1 MISVTCDACERPFQV
16 PDEKAGGKMPCPKC
30 GDIKLIPA
38 GAAGVGAGPSG
49 SGSSGVAT
57 GAHPGAPD
65 RATSMGLPPR
75 DGPEVSVLEVRG
87 SVFRL
92 RPVAFLLNLAVLV
105 SAASGTVVLA
115 LTPATLPF
123 AIPTAVL
130 ALACGFVW
138 ARWAILA
145 RAERLTITNKRVV
158 MARGILS
165 KSTIEML
172 HKTIQ
177 DIEVDQTFADRLLGI
192 GKVSISN
199 AGQENDEIIIH
210 AVKDPYRVRSVIDAY
225 RVL

>member
-1 MISVTCDACERPFQV
+1 MISVVCDACERPFQV
-16 PDEKAGGKMPCPKC
+16 PDEKAGGKAPCPKC
-30 GDIKLIPA
+30 GDIKLIP
-38 GAAGVGAGPSG
+38 G
-49 SGSSGVAT
+49 AT
-57 GAHPGAPD
+57 GTRAPATVAATVD
-65 RATSMGLPPR
+65 RATAMGLPAR
-75 DGPEVSVLEVRG
+75 DGPEVPVMEVQG

-92 RPVAFLLNLAVLV
+92 RPVAFLLNLLVLV
-105 SAASGTVVLA
+105 AAAAGTVVLA

-123 AIPTAVL
+123 AIPTAIV
-130 ALACGFVW
+130 ALGCGFVW
-138 ARWAILA
+138 ARRAILA

-177 DIEVDQTFADRLLGI
+177 DIEVDQTFSDRLLGI

-199 AGQENDEIIIH
+199 AGQENDEIVIH

-225 RVL
+225 RVM

>member
-1 MISVTCDACERPFQV
+1 MISVVCDACERPFEV
-16 PDEKAGGKMPCPKC
+16 ADEKAGAKAPCPKC
-30 GDIKLIPA
+30 GDIKLIPSRA
-38 GAAGVGAGPSG
+38 PVGGGSVSGGVAAGV
-49 SGSSGVAT
+49 T
-57 GAHPGAPD
+57 THD
-65 RATSMGLPPR
+65 RASAMGLPPR
-75 DGPEVSVLEVRG
+75 DGPEVTVMEVRG

-92 RPVAFLLNLAVLV
+92 RPLAFLLNLLVLL
-105 SAASGTVVLA
+105 AAAAGTVVLA

-123 AIPTAVL
+123 AIPTALL

-177 DIEVDQTFADRLLGI
+177 DIEVDQTFADRLWGI

-210 AVKDPYRVRSVIDAY
+210 AVKNPYRVRSVIDAY

>member
-16 PDEKAGGKMPCPKC
+16 PDEKAGGKAPCPRC
-30 GDIKLIPA
+30 GDIKLIPT
-38 GAAGVGAGPSG
+38 GAAGVERVGA
-49 SGSSGVAT
+49 A
-57 GAHPGAPD
+57 APAPAD
-65 RATSMGLPPR
+65 RATGMGLPPR
-75 DGPEVSVLEVRG
+75 DGPEVSVMEVRG

-92 RPVAFLLNLAVLV
+92 RPVAFLLNLAVLA
-105 SAASGTVVLA
+105 SAAAGTVVLA

-123 AIPTAVL
+123 AIPTALL